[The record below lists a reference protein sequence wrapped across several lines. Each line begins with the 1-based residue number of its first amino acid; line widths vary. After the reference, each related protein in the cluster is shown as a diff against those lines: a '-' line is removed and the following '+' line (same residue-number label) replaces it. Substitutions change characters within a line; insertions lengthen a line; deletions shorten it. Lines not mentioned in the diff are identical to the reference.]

1 MGHSGTPDHHGRV
14 LTETG
19 VRHRTTKLERKPPSR
34 GGLILQ
40 VTPGISPSLPDDLAV
55 CIASIEVLK
64 RNMLSED
71 GTTELVWKIKLWN
84 KAHALELLGKYHGLG
99 DTPLDARPQV
109 PAFTLPPGSRGVS
122 VH

>member
-1 MGHSGTPDHHGRV
+1 VFDTAPQSWSEGPRRGATLYSRYF
-14 LTETG
+14 TE
-19 VRHRTTKLERKPPSR
+19 
-34 GGLILQ
+34 
-40 VTPGISPSLPDDLAV
+40 LPDDLAV